1 MLFYKFKS
9 AQDAIYALDIAI
21 HERLFCA
28 DYAALNDPFEG
39 QFRTVTGGTNLG
51 FTPLTKE
58 GLPRPSST
66 IVFSNLASLPLSGPT
81 RVCSLSD
88 RWHDVRMWAL
98 YADSF
103 RGMAFEFEID
113 PNDPQ
118 LHQVVYSRELPKI
131 HTGLLSSPA
140 TIDALTRK
148 TRHWK
153 YESEW
158 RFISAEPYISL
169 PGRLTRI
176 LLGSRVSPTV
186 RDALLKVARDH
197 TRIFMVGLDPAGVR
211 MTLDQELPRVL
222 P

>member
-1 MLFYKFKS
+1 MLLYKFKS
-9 AQDAIYALDIAI
+9 AQDVLYALDIAM
-21 HERLFCA
+21 HEQLFCS

-39 QFRTVTGGTNLG
+39 QFRTASGGTNLG

-58 GLPRPSST
+58 GRPSASK
-66 IVFSNLASLPLSGPT
+66 IIFSNLASHPLSGPT

-88 RWHDVRMWAL
+88 RWRDVRMWAL

-103 RGMAFEFEID
+103 RGMAFEFDVD

-118 LHQVVYSRELPKI
+118 VHQVAYSREFPKI
-131 HTGLLSSPA
+131 PTGLLSSPE

-158 RFISAEPYISL
+158 RFISAETYISL

-176 LLGSRVSPTV
+176 LLGSRISPTV
-186 RDALLKVARDH
+186 RDALLKVACAH

-211 MTLDQELPRVL
+211 MTLEQELLRV
-222 P
+222 PQ

>member
-9 AQDAIYALDIAI
+9 AQDAHYALDIAK

-39 QFRTVTGGTNLG
+39 QFRTAIGGTNLG

-58 GLPRPSST
+58 GLPRTSK
-66 IVFSNLASLPLSGPT
+66 IVFSALADLPLSGPT

-118 LHQVVYSRELPKI
+118 LHQVVYSREFPKI
-131 HTGLLSSPA
+131 PTGLLSSPT

-158 RFISAEPYISL
+158 RFISDETYISL

-176 LLGSRVSPTV
+176 LLGSRILPTV
-186 RDALLKVARDH
+186 IDALLKVACDH
-197 TRIFMVGLDPAGVR
+197 TKIFMVGLDPAGVR
-211 MTLDQELPRVL
+211 MTLERELPRL
-222 P
+222 PP